1 MNNYQARATAFINER
16 LSDEQKKQHA
26 LFGLAA
32 ECGELCGIFQKEF
45 QGHDV
50 GKDHVIK
57 EAGDIL
63 WMLCEFL
70 TVEGIDLDEVM
81 DTNIEKL
88 LARYP
93 NGFEAAKSLHRAAG
107 DI

>member
-1 MNNYQARATAFINER
+1 MNNYQTMAAYFINGK
-16 LSDEQKKQHA
+16 LTKDQKKQHA
-26 LFGLAA
+26 LLGLSA

-45 QGHDV
+45 QGHEV
-50 GKDHVIK
+50 TKEHVIK

-70 TVEGIDLDEVM
+70 TVEGIDLTEVM
-81 DTNIEKL
+81 ETNISKL
-88 LARYP
+88 TARYP
-93 NGFEAAKSLHRAAG
+93 NGFEEPKSINRAIG

>member
-1 MNNYQARATAFINER
+1 MNNYQTMAAHFINES
-16 LSDEQKKQHA
+16 LNDEQKKQHA
-26 LFGLAA
+26 LLGLSA

-45 QGHDV
+45 QGHEV
-50 GKDHVIK
+50 TREHVVK

-70 TVEGIDLDEVM
+70 TVEGINLTEVM

-88 LARYP
+88 TARYP
-93 NGFEAAKSLHRAAG
+93 NGFEPAKSLNRAKG

>member
-1 MNNYQARATAFINER
+1 MNNYQTMATHFINEA
-16 LSDEQKKQHA
+16 LTEEQKKQHA
-26 LFGLAA
+26 LFGLSA
-32 ECGELCGIFQKEF
+32 ECGELCSIFQKEF
-45 QGHDV
+45 QGHEV
-50 GKDHVIK
+50 SREHVIK

-81 DTNIEKL
+81 EANIVKL
-88 LARYP
+88 TMRYP
-93 NGFEAAKSLHRAAG
+93 NGFEAEKSRNRAEG